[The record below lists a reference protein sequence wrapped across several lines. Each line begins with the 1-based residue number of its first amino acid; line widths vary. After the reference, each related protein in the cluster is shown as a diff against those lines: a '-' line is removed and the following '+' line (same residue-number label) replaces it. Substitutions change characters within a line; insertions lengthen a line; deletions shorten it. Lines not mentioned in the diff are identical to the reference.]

1 MTGFRLFLLSTVAT
15 PAEVIAQVLKNQ
27 RRDDVDNRRRVY
39 SGVFGP
45 PPITGVW
52 KQPWTK
58 APLSTAS

>member
-27 RRDDVDNRRRVY
+27 RRDDVDAAAGLNGRL
-39 SGVFGP
+39 GP

-58 APLSTAS
+58 APLSTTS